1 MSLSRRPLVVHL
13 SLLLTVVIWGQT
25 FVAIRYLVVRIG
37 APEVLALR
45 AGLSSLCF
53 LVIVALSQRAVRRFT
68 RAEWGRM
75 ALVALCGVAVN
86 NVAQTFSQNYLTA
99 ALASLIVTCGPIFTA
114 ILSRLLLNE
123 AMTRRKLLG
132 IALACAGFLI
142 VLLWGGSGASF
153 SVDRLVGVAIL
164 ICAPLGWATY
174 TVLSKPLLARHEP
187 HVVAG
192 VTTVLGGLMLLP
204 LLSLEPSVARDA
216 VQLSARG
223 WLAALTFSV
232 LAIVVGYTL
241 WYCGLRELDPS
252 QVVVYMYLVPFF
264 GVFSSWLILGEHIT
278 PWLLL
283 GGAIILAGVI
293 VTNSGRRPLP
303 VPPAPA
309 ATPAERETVHAGG
322 P

>member
-1 MSLSRRPLVVHL
+1 MSWSRRPLIVHL

-25 FVAIRYLVVRIG
+25 FVALRYLVVRSG
-37 APEVLALR
+37 AAQVLALR

-53 LVIVALSQRAVRRFT
+53 LVIVALSRQAVRRFT

-86 NVAQTFSQNYLTA
+86 NVAQAVSQNYLTA
-99 ALASLIVTCGPIFTA
+99 ALASLIVTSGPIFTA
-114 ILSRLLLNE
+114 VFSRLLLGE
-123 AMTRRKLLG
+123 TLTRRKLLG

-142 VLLWGGSGASF
+142 VLLWGGANASF
-153 SVDRLVGVAIL
+153 SIDRLVGVGIL
-164 ICAPLGWATY
+164 ICAPLGWAIY
-174 TVLSKPLLARHEP
+174 TVLSKPLLAAHEP

-204 LLSLEPSVARDA
+204 LLALQPSVVVEA

-241 WYCGLRELDPS
+241 WYRGLRELDPS

-264 GVFSSWLILGEHIT
+264 GVLSSWLILGEHIT

-283 GGAIILAGVI
+283 GGATILSGVI
-293 VTNSGRRPLP
+293 VTNSGRRAPLP
-303 VPPAPA
+303 
-309 ATPAERETVHAGG
+309 TPTPTTERETVYAGQ